1 MSFNKN
7 KKIKYDT
14 ACTTKKIPRRPPK
27 KKYLTTPSRR
37 RSPPQVYNV
46 LLFIDEKLFDYPNQH
61 SYNYDQ

>member
-1 MSFNKN
+1 MTRHAQQKRSL
-7 KKIKYDT
+7 
-14 ACTTKKIPRRPPK
+14 AAPRK

-37 RSPPQVYNV
+37 RSPHQVYNV

>member
-1 MSFNKN
+1 MHN
-7 KKIKYDT
+7 KKD
-14 ACTTKKIPRRPPK
+14 PPPPPE

-37 RSPPQVYNV
+37 RLPPQVYSVYSV